1 MGTRYKVIMISTQYT
16 LKKAL
21 IESFK
26 QGNYIVGAC
35 EQTGVAR
42 KTFYNWIAR
51 DKRFAAEYEKARESN
66 IRVVEDALT
75 KRAVGYEYDEV
86 TKEDGAEVKRVT
98 KQIAPDTTAQIFYL
112 CNRSRDKWQNVN
124 KVEVTGKGGQL
135 LNVALVSY
143 ASPVVPDK
151 GQKE

>member
-1 MGTRYKVIMISTQYT
+1 MISTQYT

-26 QGNYIVGAC
+26 QGNHIVGAC

-42 KTFYNWIAR
+42 KTFYNWISK

-66 IRVVEDALT
+66 IRLVEDALT
-75 KRAVGYEYDEV
+75 KRACGYEYDEV
-86 TKEDGAEVKRVT
+86 TREHGVETKVVT
-98 KQIAPDTTAQIFYL
+98 KQIAPDTTAEIFYL

-124 KVEVTGKGGQL
+124 KVEVTGKGGQP

-143 ASPVVPDK
+143 ATPVAPDK